1 MDRRSDGRVGDGEV
15 ENAMIPVL
23 YSSVSNVNTL
33 GLGALGDALTCTV
46 DEARNGIYELHMT
59 YPVNGQRF
67 ADLVPGAVIKAIPS
81 KGRQPDLFR
90 IYAVTKPISGIVEV
104 AAEHIS
110 YQLSHIPVMPFT
122 ANDCMEAL
130 TGLLNNSAESNPF
143 SVWTDIATVAPYNQ
157 TIPASFRA
165 RLGGEAGSVLDK
177 YGGEYEFDRFDVKL
191 WAHRGADN
199 GVTLRY
205 GKNITD
211 LNQET
216 NIANTI
222 TGVCPYWAGGDGDVV
237 VTLPEKV
244 IESPNAANFPYNR
257 TICKDFS
264 EQFED
269 APTEAELR
277 AAATSYINGSGIGV
291 PDVSIEVSFVD
302 LSQSGDYST
311 IALLEEVR
319 LCDTVTVIFEPFDIS
334 AKAKVVETTWDV
346 LAERYVTITLGTPKT
361 NLASIV
367 NQNEQE
373 VAQEIQTAV
382 SGFSAEIQAA
392 TDQITGVNGGYVRL
406 NRDAN
411 GDPYELLVMDTPDIT
426 TATIVWR
433 WNRNGLGV
441 SNNGYAGP
449 YDLAMTA
456 DGHFVADFV
465 TAGTM
470 NANLIKA
477 GVLADQAGVFYLDMT
492 TGEFRSNFSDEVYAR
507 FTFEPTGLKIQ
518 GTAGSDPG
526 AYVLLA
532 SNKQEFHVKDANDND
547 IVVLDL
553 SELGINTPALHA
565 AGDVSGSTFTIAPW
579 MWYVDENNM
588 LTLGRT

>member
-1 MDRRSDGRVGDGEV
+1 MTP
-15 ENAMIPVL
+15 IL
-23 YSSVSNVNTL
+23 YNSTADINTL
-33 GLGALGDALTCTV
+33 GLGALADAISCVVT
-46 DEARNGIYELHMT
+46 EARNGVYELLMT
-59 YPVNGQRF
+59 YPVSGKRFPDLAVGQI
-67 ADLVPGAVIKAIPS
+67 IKATPS
-81 KGRQPDLFR
+81 KGRQPDYFR
-90 IYAVTKPISGIVEV
+90 IFAITKPISGIVEIS
-104 AAEHIS
+104 AEHIS

-122 ANDCMEAL
+122 AGSCMAAL

-143 SVWTDIATVAPYNQ
+143 SVWTDIATVADYEQ

-165 RLGGEAGSVLDK
+165 RLGGEAGSILDR
-177 YGGEYEFDRFDVKL
+177 YGGEYEFDRYDVKL

-216 NIANTI
+216 SIANTI

-257 TICKDFS
+257 TIVKDFS
-264 EQFED
+264 DKFED
-269 APTEAELR
+269 EPSEADLR
-277 AAATSYINGSGIGV
+277 SAATAYINGAGIGV
-291 PDVSIEVSFVD
+291 PDVSIDVSFVD
-302 LSQSGDYST
+302 LSQAGDYST

-334 AKAKVVETTWDV
+334 AKAKVVETNWDV
-346 LAERYVTITLGTPKT
+346 LAERYTSITLGTPKT

-367 NQNEQE
+367 AKNEQE
-373 VAQEIQTAV
+373 VTEEIANAV
-382 SGFSAEIQAA
+382 SSFAYEIQAA
-392 TDQITGVNGGYVRL
+392 TDLIAGADGGYVVL
-406 NRDAN
+406 NRDAD
-411 GDPYELLVMDTPDIT
+411 GKPYELLVMDTPDIT

-441 SNNGYAGP
+441 SNAGYAGP
-449 YDLAMTA
+449 YELAMTA
-456 DGHFVADFV
+456 DGHFVADFI
-465 TAGTM
+465 TAGTL

-477 GVLADQAGVFYLDMT
+477 GVIADQAGVFYLDMA

-518 GTAGSDPG
+518 GTAGADPG
-526 AYVLLA
+526 AYVLLSA
-532 SNKQEFHVKDANDND
+532 NRQEFHVKDANDND
-547 IVVLDL
+547 VIVLDL

-565 AGDVSGSTFTIAPW
+565 AGDVSGSTFTISPW
-579 MWYVDENNM
+579 MWYLDDNGF

>member
-1 MDRRSDGRVGDGEV
+1 
-15 ENAMIPVL
+15 MIPIL
-23 YSSVSNVNTL
+23 YDSTTNLTTL
-33 GLGALGDALTCTV
+33 GLGALGDALSCTV
-46 DEARNGIYELHMT
+46 DEARNGVYELHMT
-59 YPVNGQRF
+59 YPVNGKRF
-67 ADLVPGAVIKAIPS
+67 EDLVPGAIIKALPS

-90 IYAVTKPISGIVEV
+90 IYSITKPISGIVEV
-104 AAEHIS
+104 NAEHIS
-110 YQLSHIPVMPFT
+110 YQLSHIPVMPFS
-122 ANDCMEAL
+122 AGNCMEAL

-143 SVWTDIATVAPYNQ
+143 SVWTDISTVANYTQ

-165 RLGGEAGSVLDK
+165 RLGGEAGSILDV
-177 YGGEYEFDRFDVKL
+177 YGGEFEFDRFDVKL
-191 WAHRGADN
+191 WAHRGADR
-199 GVTLRY
+199 GVQLRY

-222 TGVCPYWAGGDGDVV
+222 TGVCPYWAGGDGGVV

-244 IESPNAANFPYNR
+244 VEAPSAANFPYNR
-257 TICKDFS
+257 TIVKDFT
-264 EQFED
+264 EKFET

-277 AAATSYINGSGIGV
+277 TAATNYINGAGIGV
-291 PDVSIEVSFVD
+291 PDVSIDVSFVD
-302 LSQSGDYST
+302 LSQAGDYST
-311 IALLEEVR
+311 IALLEDVR
-319 LCDTVTVIFEPFDIS
+319 LCDTVTVIFEPFGIS

-367 NQNEQE
+367 NKNEQE

-382 SGFSAEIQAA
+382 SGFSSEIQAA

-411 GDPYELLVMDTPDIT
+411 GDPFELLVMDTPDIT

-465 TAGTM
+465 TAGVL

-477 GVLADQAGVFYLDMT
+477 GVLQDLAGKFYLDMT
-492 TGEFRSNFSDEVYAR
+492 TGEFRSAFSDEVYAQ
-507 FTFEPTGLKIQ
+507 FTFGPTGLVIK

-526 AYVLLA
+526 AYVLLSA
-532 SNKQEFHVKDANDND
+532 TAQEFHVKDADNNDM
-547 IVVLDL
+547 VALEL
-553 SELGINTPALHA
+553 SGTGINTPALHA
-565 AGDVSGSTFTIAPW
+565 DGDVAGSTFTISPW
-579 MWYVDENNM
+579 QWYVDENGY
-588 LTLGRT
+588 LTLGRI